1 MHNYIS
7 VNEKVSIVISAF
19 LLYAFTMVDGKM
31 DEDLD
36 DLKLNFTTTIYT
48 DDGKGNYTEY
58 QRLHGMFNRIWVSYD
73 DKAAKVE

>member
-1 MHNYIS
+1 MLTLFLVGVIT
-7 VNEKVSIVISAF
+7 VSIVISAF

-48 DDGKGNYTEY
+48 DDGKGN
-58 QRLHGMFNRIWVSYD
+58 
-73 DKAAKVE
+73 